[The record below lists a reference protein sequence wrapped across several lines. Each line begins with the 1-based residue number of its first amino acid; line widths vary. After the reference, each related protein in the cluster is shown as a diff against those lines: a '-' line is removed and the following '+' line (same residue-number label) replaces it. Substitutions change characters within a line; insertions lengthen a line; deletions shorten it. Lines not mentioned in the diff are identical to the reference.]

1 LIFPLCKGVFQDEIF
16 HMRQFLLLLILVA
29 LSPTALLNGQR
40 CSDNR
45 PPFQGYSFINTN
57 LISPAVPG
65 ARLFVDLKEL
75 EDYARQQGSTQVK
88 GNLEEWQERFC
99 DLHTVQDIGDVIYQS
114 SRSDLES
121 LVTAVK
127 SKRVPLPYRL
137 GNNAFAKYLKSHQ
150 CIETASYLQFA
161 KNCEYYATRRSPW
174 EKPQLRYQEMDDWI
188 TYGVDQLRDTKSHYI
203 RLRYAYQVIRLAHY
217 SKQYEKV
224 LELYDNLMPKIDN
237 DPSIIEDW
245 IEGHRA
251 GAMFA
256 MGKRVEA
263 AYLFSRLFDRCPSKR
278 ASAYRSFSIRND
290 QEWEACLAKCKTPE
304 EEATLFAIRASF
316 PNSKLQV
323 EMMEIYQRDPDSP
336 YLILFLIQEMLK
348 LERNMLGLSFN
359 NQRRQNKFYYG
370 VPVADSGQRIIR
382 LQEFVTQV
390 LKEGLIPKPGL
401 WKIAQGYLSMLAGS
415 FYDARKS
422 FESAREMDLPPILEQ
437 QLDAFELALYINA
450 LQEINHTIENDIVDL
465 QNTNAAYRIFEDFPD
480 FLRDR
485 LTELYEDGG
494 QPGKAF
500 LMQYAPKYLK
510 PNIKPELIENLLA
523 VTLKENPSK
532 LEEQIIADGDSTIK
546 QMLLNIK
553 ASYLMSEY
561 KFEATIETLK
571 RMERVDWDNYGLFNP
586 FVERIRDCINCPLPS
601 NVPLYNK
608 GELIEALLTKE
619 YEAKAGTGNVAVLN
633 YEIGLAIYNMSYF
646 GQAWRATDFYR
657 SGASLRTA
665 YLQDGDNVTPHPIFP
680 YGNQENF
687 DCSRARL
694 YFERAR
700 LVTDSLELAAKAT
713 FMAAKCERNEYYV
726 NRWRPDAVQTFDNF
740 ELLFQSYSD
749 TEFYQEVIA
758 ECLYFRAYANR

>member
-1 LIFPLCKGVFQDEIF
+1 
-16 HMRQFLLLLILVA
+16 MRQFLFLVILMA

-45 PPFQGYSFINTN
+45 PAFQGYSFINTN

-65 ARLFVDLKEL
+65 ARLFVDLKAL
-75 EDYARQQGSTQVK
+75 EDYARQQGSPQVK

-99 DLHTVQDIGDVIYQS
+99 DLHTVQDIGEVIYQS
-114 SRSDLES
+114 SRSDFEG
-121 LVTAVK
+121 LVTAVR
-127 SKRVPLPYRL
+127 SKRAPLPYRL
-137 GNNAFAKYLKSHQ
+137 TNNAFAKYLKSHQ
-150 CIETASYLQFA
+150 CIETATYLEFA

-174 EKPQLRYQEMDDWI
+174 ESPQLRYKEMDDWI
-188 TYGVDQLRDTKSHYI
+188 TYGVDQLKEAKSHYI

-217 SKQYEKV
+217 SKQYDRV
-224 LELYDNLMPKIDN
+224 LALCEDLLPKIDN

-251 GAMFA
+251 GAMLA
-256 MGKRVEA
+256 LGQRVDA

-278 ASAYRSFSIRND
+278 ESAYRSFAIRND
-290 QEWEACLAKCKTPE
+290 EEWQACLARCKTPE

-323 EMMEIYQRDPDSP
+323 EMQEIYQRDPDSP
-336 YLILFLIQEMLK
+336 YLLLFLIQEMLK
-348 LERNMLGLSFN
+348 LERSLLGLSFN
-359 NQRRQNKFYYG
+359 DQRQQNKFYYG
-370 VPVADSGQRIIR
+370 VPVADAGQRVIR
-382 LQEFVTQV
+382 LQQFVTQV
-390 LKEGLIPKPGL
+390 LKEGLVRQPGL
-401 WKIAQGYLSMLAGS
+401 WKMAQGYLSMLSGS

-422 FESAREMDLPPILEQ
+422 FASAREMDLPPILKQ
-437 QLDAFELALYINA
+437 QLDAFELVLYLNA
-450 LQEINHTIENDIVDL
+450 LQEINTKIENELVDL
-465 QNTNAAYRIFEDFPD
+465 QNSNKAYQAFESFPD
-480 FLRDR
+480 FFQDR
-485 LTELYEDGG
+485 LTDLYEENG

-500 LMQYAPKYLK
+500 LMQHPAKYLQ

-523 VTLKENPSK
+523 VTRKEVPSK
-532 LEEQIIADGDSTIK
+532 LEVKLIADGDSTIQ

-561 KFEATIETLK
+561 KFEAAIETLK

-586 FVERIRDCINCPLPS
+586 FVERIRDCVHCPLPS

-608 GELIEALLTKE
+608 GELIEEILTKE
-619 YEAKAGTGNVAVLN
+619 YEAKAGTGNIGVLN
-633 YEIGLAIYNMSYF
+633 YEIGLALYNTSYF
-646 GQAWRATDFYR
+646 GQAWKAMDFYR
-657 SGASLRTA
+657 SGASLQTA
-665 YLQDGDNVTPHPIFP
+665 YLRDGDNVTPHPIFP

-700 LVTDSLELAAKAT
+700 LATDSLELGAKAT

-726 NRWRPDAVQTFDNF
+726 NRWRPDVAQSFENF
-740 ELLFQSYSD
+740 ELLVQNYAGTD
-749 TEFYQEVIA
+749 FYQQVIK

>member
-1 LIFPLCKGVFQDEIF
+1 
-16 HMRQFLLLLILVA
+16 MRKLTFVILLVV
-29 LSPTALLNGQR
+29 LSPLDLLNGQG

-65 ARLFVDLKEL
+65 ARLFVSLKEL
-75 EDYARQQGSTQVK
+75 EDYARQQGDPQVK

-114 SRSDLES
+114 SRSDFES

-127 SKRVPLPYRL
+127 SKRAPLPYKL
-137 GNNAFAKYLKSHQ
+137 TNNAFAKYLKSHQ
-150 CIETASYLQFA
+150 CEETVTYLAFA

-174 EKPQLRYQEMDDWI
+174 DNPQLRYQEMDDWI
-188 TYGVDQLRDTKSHYI
+188 TYGVDQLLQTKSHYI

-224 LELYDNLMPKIDN
+224 LSLYDDLMPKIDN

-251 GAMFA
+251 GALLA
-256 MGKRVEA
+256 LGQRVEA
-263 AYLFSRLFDRCPSKR
+263 AYIYSRLFDRCPSKR
-278 ASAYRSFSIRND
+278 ESAYRSFSVKND
-290 QEWEACLAKCKTPE
+290 EEWEAILAKCKTPE

-316 PNSKLQV
+316 PDSKLQV
-323 EMMEIYQRDPDSP
+323 EMKEIYQRDPDSP
-336 YLILFLIQEMLK
+336 YLPMFLIQEMLK
-348 LERNMLGLSFN
+348 LERNLLGLSFN

-370 VPVADSGQRIIR
+370 VPVADAGQRIIR
-382 LQEFVTQV
+382 LEQFVTQV
-390 LKEGLIPKPGL
+390 LKEGVITRPGL
-401 WKIAQGYLSMLAGS
+401 WKIAQGYLSMLSGS

-422 FESAREMDLPPILEQ
+422 FGEARDMDLPPILEQ

-450 LQEINHTIENDIVDL
+450 LDDINHEIENKIVGL
-465 QNTNAAYRIFEDFPD
+465 QETNEAYEVFEDFKD
-480 FLRDR
+480 FFRDR
-485 LTELYEDGG
+485 LTELYQENG

-500 LMQYAPKYLK
+500 LMQHPPQHLK

-523 VTLKENPSK
+523 VTRKANPSK
-532 LEEQIIADGDSTIK
+532 LEEQIIADGDSTIQ

-561 KFEATIETLK
+561 KFEAAIETLK
-571 RMERVDWDNYGLFNP
+571 RMERVDWDNYGLYNP
-586 FVERIRDCINCPLPS
+586 FVERIRDCIRCPLPS

-608 GELIEALLTKE
+608 GELIEELLTKE
-619 YEAKAGTGNVAVLN
+619 YEAKAGTGNVGVLN
-633 YEIGLAIYNMSYF
+633 YEIGLALYNMSYF
-646 GQAWRATDFYR
+646 GQAWKAMDFYR
-657 SGASLRTA
+657 SGASLETA
-665 YLQDGDNVTPHPIFP
+665 YLRDGDNVTPHPIFP

-700 LVTDSLELAAKAT
+700 LATDSLELAAKAT

-726 NRWRPDAVQTFDNF
+726 NRWRPDAVQSFENF
-740 ELLFQSYSD
+740 ELLVQNYAGTD
-749 TEFYQEVIA
+749 FYQQIID